1 MAITDQAAAR
11 QRITRSLRRHQFL
24 KTLPERQ
31 LMALAMEAVCRAFA
45 ANEVILL
52 DGEPCAGMWI
62 ISEGHVKIY
71 KLSSDGSEH
80 IMRLL
85 GPGDSFNDV
94 AALDGGPNPANAAT
108 LSDVTACTLS
118 HDSLIA
124 AIMADSLVAQTVI
137 KLLAQHSR
145 VLVQQVEDLALYS
158 VTTRLARFLIQQ
170 MENPSLR
177 GPGITRAAIAAHLA
191 VTPET
196 VSRALS
202 SMEKS
207 GVIGLD
213 RQQITIRREDLL
225 RLMALL

>member
-1 MAITDQAAAR
+1 VAITDQAAAR
-11 QRITRSLRRHQFL
+11 HRITRSLRRHQFF
-24 KTLPERQ
+24 KTLPDRQ
-31 LMALAMEAVCRAFA
+31 LETLSAQAACRTFT
-45 ANEVILL
+45 ANEVIFL
-52 DGEPCAGMWI
+52 DGGPCAGMWI
-62 ISEGHVKIY
+62 IGEGRVKIY
-71 KLSSDGSEH
+71 KLSNDGSEH

-108 LSDVTACTLS
+108 LSAVTACTLG
-118 HDSLIA
+118 HEALMA
-124 AIMADSLVAQTVI
+124 AIMADPLVAQTVI
-137 KLLAQHSR
+137 QLLARHSR
-145 VLVQQVEDLALYS
+145 VLVQQIEDLALYS
-158 VTTRLARFLIQQ
+158 VTTRLARFLLQQ
-170 MENPSLR
+170 TENPSLS

-207 GVIGLD
+207 GAISVD
-213 RQQITIRREDLL
+213 RQAIAIRREDLL